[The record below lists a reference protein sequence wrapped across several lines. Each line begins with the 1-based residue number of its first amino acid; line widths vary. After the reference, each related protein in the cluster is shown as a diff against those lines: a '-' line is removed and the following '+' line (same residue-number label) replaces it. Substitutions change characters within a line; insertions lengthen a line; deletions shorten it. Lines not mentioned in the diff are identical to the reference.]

1 MEIGLVSSVLY
12 RASLTTQTPNNI
24 YTAFDLDTVKLLMTI
39 FVRLVPWIP

>member
-12 RASLTTQTPNNI
+12 RASLTTQTPNN